1 MNAIVEEKQVET
13 CFSLLRIQT
22 KCCST
27 RKNEFFSHLCSSGT
41 CQPISTSDS
50 STRLSAPQR
59 HETHHIDLMSPMPS
73 KIPYTTCEPN
83 KLLLNE
89 WMLVLPQFISEEAK
103 NQRDYKCFSGNHTAG
118 QSWENKYELSSRW
131 IQSIS
136 TIPCLNQGSDDN
148 KQNSTGK
155 VPRTVTVAE

>member
-13 CFSLLRIQT
+13 CFSLLSIQT

-103 NQRDYKCFSGNHTAG
+103 NQRDYKWFSGNHTAG
-118 QSWENKYELSSRW
+118 QSWEINMNSAPGESSLFLLYHASIRVLMTINK
-131 IQSIS
+131 IV
-136 TIPCLNQGSDDN
+136 QG
-148 KQNSTGK
+148 KYL
-155 VPRTVTVAE
+155 VL

>member
-1 MNAIVEEKQVET
+1 MNAIVEERQVET

-27 RKNEFFSHLCSSGT
+27 RKNAFFSHLCSSET
-41 CQPISTSDS
+41 CQPVSMSDS

-73 KIPYTTCEPN
+73 KIPYTSCEPN

-89 WMLVLPQFISEEAK
+89 WMLVLPQFINEEAN
-103 NQRDYKCFSGNHTAG
+103 NQRDYNWFSGNHTAG
-118 QSWENKYELSSRW
+118 QSWEINVNSALGESSLFLLYHAWIRVPVTINKIVQVKYLV
-131 IQSIS
+131 
-136 TIPCLNQGSDDN
+136 L
-148 KQNSTGK
+148 
-155 VPRTVTVAE
+155 